1 MLRRLTQWTLLV
13 LSTLLCATPAAAQG
27 PTVEARF
34 DAEQEELLLTI
45 RAENAS
51 FRELLGVVAFE
62 IGATRGT
69 SIQITGLEKLARNP
83 RVDVFV
89 VDRPWRDALRWIA
102 GSADLSV
109 VVRSTEI
116 TVNEALPDFPTAEEL
131 RMRALLSYRQIQN
144 DSATSGIMPDVLVE
158 SGRLALK
165 LGPDFAQQAQGY
177 FEGVLENHPTSDRLW
192 EAMYLSAEVYASM
205 KEWGKAA
212 LRFHEVADSIAMHEY
227 HVDARRSMAIALC
240 ELGESQSEQP
250 LAAEESGEKAV
261 ITLQA
266 LDRYYPTDDRAEQRS
281 RALIM
286 GRALALAGKPV
297 EALRA
302 LDVAAARSALAEN
315 DPEVLTVRA
324 KALSRSGRFGDAST
338 AWLAVSKHSTGK
350 QLENALIEAA
360 QEALKGGHEL
370 AVLAIHKQAVRNGFG
385 RRLDPMQREAK
396 LRLGIDDE
404 IDGLSLSQQLVRALH
419 LSRRGLYAEAVRA
432 MRGIYLRRGEL
443 NDSDRIELALAYARA
458 LNKEDLPREAIEA
471 LRVMAGES
479 NSAMDRRRIYTL
491 AAQIHEI
498 RGNYE
503 AAIEA
508 LQGKL

>member
-1 MLRRLTQWTLLV
+1 MQRCLTILALLFLV
-13 LSTLLCATPAAAQG
+13 ILASAGTAKGQG
-27 PTVEARF
+27 PTVEARY
-34 DAEQEELLLTI
+34 DAEQEEILLTV
-45 RAENAS
+45 RAENAT
-51 FRELLGVVAFE
+51 FRELMGVIAFE
-62 IGATRGT
+62 IGATRGS
-69 SIQITGLEKLARNP
+69 SIEVLGLDKLVRNP
-83 RVDVFV
+83 RVDAFV
-89 VDRPWRDALRWIA
+89 VDRPWQDALRWIA
-102 GSADLSV
+102 GSAGLAV
-109 VVRSTEI
+109 VTRATQI
-116 TVNEALPDFPTAEEL
+116 TVSEALPDFPTAEEL
-131 RMRALLSYRQIQN
+131 RIRALLSYRQIQN
-144 DSATSGIMPDVLVE
+144 DFASSGVMPDVLVE
-158 SGRLALK
+158 SGLLALK

-177 FEGVLENHPTSDRLW
+177 FETLMEEHPTSDRLW
-192 EAMYLSAEVYASM
+192 EAMFLSAEVYASM
-205 KEWGKAA
+205 QEWDKAA
-212 LRFHEVADSIAMHEY
+212 LRYHEVADSVAMHEY

-240 ELGESQSEQP
+240 ELGERQGDQP
-250 LAAEESGEKAV
+250 LAAEESGQKAV

-266 LDRYYPTDDRAEQRS
+266 LDRYYPSEDRAEQRT

-297 EALRA
+297 KALRA
-302 LDVAAARSALAEN
+302 LDLAAARSALAEN

-324 KALSRSGRFGDAST
+324 KALSRSGRHGDAST

-350 QLENALIEAA
+350 NLEEALIEAA

-370 AVLAIHKQAVRNGFG
+370 AVLAIHKQAMRNGFG
-385 RRLDPMQREAK
+385 RRLEPMQREAK

-404 IDGLSLSQQLVRALH
+404 VDGLSLAQQLARALH

-443 NDSDRIELALAYARA
+443 NDNDRIELALGYARA
-458 LNKEDLPREAIEA
+458 LNKEDLPREAVET
-471 LRVMAGES
+471 LRIMAGETT
-479 NSAMDRRRIYTL
+479 SAMDRRRIYTL